1 MDMLN
6 VPWIHEFIFTS
17 LMAVNKS
24 HIPFIR
30 RSTVSTFENVTILDS
45 VRFVDRIDF
54 QVLSEVDDM
63 LLPFSNR
70 REVDLFRRAAYA
82 RYRSSKR
89 NNWVTILARRTRC
102 RRIMNLSEMKKMIRS
117 FHRKVEVLSFEL
129 TSFKYQV
136 DTMRNTDILISIH
149 GAALVNIVFMQPGST
164 LIELIHPLMRAPFYE
179 LLSVFASLRYVDVRN
194 FTKIDECSTVNWD
207 PHLDTNLYVDLSILH
222 SIILGMIWSCL

>member
-1 MDMLN
+1 MLN
-6 VPWIHEFIFTS
+6 VPWIHEFIITS

-30 RSTVSTFENVTILDS
+30 RSAVSASETVTVLDS
-45 VRFVDRIDF
+45 VRFIVGADL

-70 REVDLFRRAAYA
+70 KEVDLFRRAAYA

-89 NNWVTILARRTRC
+89 RNWVTILARRTRC
-102 RRIMNLSEMKKMIRS
+102 RRIMNLSEMEKMVRS
-117 FHRKVEVLSFEL
+117 FRRKVEVVSFEQ
-129 TSFKYQV
+129 TSFEYQV

-194 FTKIDECSTVNWD
+194 FTRIDECSAMNWD
-207 PHLDTNLYVDLSILH
+207 PHLDTNLYVDLSVLN
-222 SIILGMIWSCL
+222 SLLVGMI

>member
-1 MDMLN
+1 
-6 VPWIHEFIFTS
+6 
-17 LMAVNKS
+17 MAVNKS

-102 RRIMNLSEMKKMIRS
+102 RRIMNLSEMEKMIRS
-117 FHRKVEVLSFEL
+117 FHRKVEVVSFEL

-164 LIELIHPLMRAPFYE
+164 LIELIDAGA
-179 LLSVFASLRYVDVRN
+179 LLRVTVGVRII
-194 FTKIDECSTVNWD
+194 TLCGRQK
-207 PHLDTNLYVDLSILH
+207 LYKD
-222 SIILGMIWSCL
+222 

>member
-1 MDMLN
+1 MLN

-45 VRFVDRIDF
+45 VRFVDRI
-54 QVLSEVDDM
+54 
-63 LLPFSNR
+63 
-70 REVDLFRRAAYA
+70 VDLFRRAAYA

-89 NNWVTILARRTRC
+89 KNWVTILARRTRC

-117 FHRKVEVLSFEL
+117 FHRKVEVVSFEL

>member
-1 MDMLN
+1 MLN

-102 RRIMNLSEMKKMIRS
+102 RRIMNLSEMEKMIRS
-117 FHRKVEVLSFEL
+117 FHRKVEVVSFEL

-136 DTMRNTDILISIH
+136 DTMRNTDILISI
-149 GAALVNIVFMQPGST
+149 
-164 LIELIHPLMRAPFYE
+164 LMRAPFYE

-194 FTKIDECSTVNWD
+194 FTRIDECSTVNWD